1 MSLQLFDVPD
11 VDYRYE
17 ASREVEF
24 QPALTGI
31 QPITFSIPGSDDY
44 YDTNSIRFKVKV
56 RLTDPAAGY
65 NGLSADLTAASD
77 ANNSKST
84 YCVNNFGHSI
94 FRDITLSMN
103 GVLMT
108 EQSNTYHY
116 RAYLE
121 TLLNYNREEG
131 ATKLAPQGWVNALNV
146 VNIMGATGAN
156 SDIPT
161 NAGWSGNTEL
171 RALTSRLL
179 SENWHTF
186 LIRPHLPPLRTGK
199 LLVPNIQ
206 MDFELF
212 LNPNTVYMMGTP
224 NKGTLVAKKF
234 PAIHP
239 EDIKVT
245 LLMRKVTLNAS
256 VYVRL
261 QKERQLGKQIARY
274 PVVRSEIRTFSFDG
288 RTTQWEQDNVFV
300 GRFPDRV
307 MVGLLHSDAFNG
319 NLQRYPF
326 AFEKFGVTQIRQTLN
341 GEEYPYRTLQLTGD
355 QAYEDLLGYDRF
367 LQAMGAYNEDKIPML
382 LPGDWGQGKNC
393 TLFLFNNVPSGKA
406 DDPQYRNP
414 RQSGNTRLIIDFAAA
429 VGHNITV
436 LVWSEG
442 HGSLSTSPST
452 VGRMIRQPSS
462 VIIAGPSGSGK
473 SELVEQWLRDLN
485 VFQVKPKKIVYAY
498 DRWQP
503 RFERMQ
509 KKEGIQFHRGL
520 PDPRHLTQWF
530 GRTRGGVLV
539 LDDLMEEGGQDK
551 RVLDLFTKDSH
562 HRNITVLYLTQ
573 DLFPPGK
580 FAKTINRNAHYIVAF
595 KNPRDQ
601 TGIRTILL
609 QAFPERWRQVL
620 RLFKRITSRPFG
632 YLMLDVHPASD
643 DRYRLWSH
651 LTRREGKAQLQREL
665 ARVRRQREGGQ
676 QRDLSERMDT
686 PTFSPAGVGSPTS
699 PSVLRDLSS
708 MTDMVAELTQPVDR
722 AQLDQEIEDFQL
734 TYPVNV
740 DDALNAFT
748 LPPVAGTGTTTT
760 TAPPPP
766 PTITTAPTT
775 TATQTRTRTTTST
788 VTTPTGRPTVAAKQP
803 RRRPRVPSPPSPGS
817 SPPSED
823 EDEDDDDDD
832 RGRGLR
838 RRLDLLNEDA
848 QERARGR
855 RIRNIT
861 HTNTVTTVY
870 EEGGRPS
877 VRRTSTRTS
886 GPP

>member
-44 YDTNSIRFKVKV
+44 YDTNSLRFKVKV
-56 RLTDPAAGY
+56 RLTNPAAGY
-65 NGLSADLTAASD
+65 TGLDEGLLISD
-77 ANNSKST
+77 GNESRHV
-84 YCVNNFGHSI
+84 YCVNNFGHTI

-121 TLLNYNREEG
+121 TLLNFNREEG
-131 ATKLAPQGWVNALNV
+131 ATKLAPQGWVNQLNV
-146 VNIMGATGAN
+146 VNVMGATAAN
-156 SDIPT
+156 SDVPT
-161 NAGWSGNTEL
+161 DANWSGNAEL
-171 RALTSRLL
+171 RTLTSRLL
-179 SENWHTF
+179 TEHWHTF
-186 LIRPHLPPLRTGK
+186 LIRPHLAPLKTGK

-206 MDFELF
+206 MDIELF
-212 LNPNTVYMMGTP
+212 LNPNTVYLLGTP

-288 RTTQWEQDNVFV
+288 RTTQWEQDNAFV

-367 LQAMGAYNEDKIPML
+367 LQAMGAYNEDKIPLL

-436 LVWSEG
+436 LVWSEYENMYEINHMG
-442 HGSLSTSPST
+442 
-452 VGRMIRQPSS
+452 
-462 VIIAGPSGSGK
+462 
-473 SELVEQWLRDLN
+473 
-485 VFQVKPKKIVYAY
+485 
-498 DRWQP
+498 
-503 RFERMQ
+503 
-509 KKEGIQFHRGL
+509 GI
-520 PDPRHLTQWF
+520 
-530 GRTRGGVLV
+530 
-539 LDDLMEEGGQDK
+539 K
-551 RVLDLFTKDSH
+551 Y
-562 HRNITVLYLTQ
+562 NIN
-573 DLFPPGK
+573 G
-580 FAKTINRNAHYIVAF
+580 
-595 KNPRDQ
+595 
-601 TGIRTILL
+601 
-609 QAFPERWRQVL
+609 
-620 RLFKRITSRPFG
+620 
-632 YLMLDVHPASD
+632 
-643 DRYRLWSH
+643 
-651 LTRREGKAQLQREL
+651 
-665 ARVRRQREGGQ
+665 
-676 QRDLSERMDT
+676 
-686 PTFSPAGVGSPTS
+686 
-699 PSVLRDLSS
+699 
-708 MTDMVAELTQPVDR
+708 
-722 AQLDQEIEDFQL
+722 
-734 TYPVNV
+734 
-740 DDALNAFT
+740 
-748 LPPVAGTGTTTT
+748 
-760 TAPPPP
+760 
-766 PTITTAPTT
+766 
-775 TATQTRTRTTTST
+775 
-788 VTTPTGRPTVAAKQP
+788 
-803 RRRPRVPSPPSPGS
+803 
-817 SPPSED
+817 
-823 EDEDDDDDD
+823 
-832 RGRGLR
+832 
-838 RRLDLLNEDA
+838 
-848 QERARGR
+848 
-855 RIRNIT
+855 
-861 HTNTVTTVY
+861 
-870 EEGGRPS
+870 
-877 VRRTSTRTS
+877 
-886 GPP
+886 